1 MEECNDNDDSHPN
14 HNFENDDSDCD
25 DQSSDESDNSEEKQ
39 DEEIVTLY
47 EEDVKPGLSFKS
59 KEIAMKSL
67 KFFFADHYHPC
78 VVTSNGTNKKKD
90 EEGAKGRV
98 RFMCTHGYKRRYT
111 ATQSRPVQRVNF
123 TGCKCGLNINEQNDG
138 SWKVGAKVI
147 LDHTGHEI
155 GMTSSPPIL
164 SPRSSA
170 RMILT
175 LLFF

>member
-1 MEECNDNDDSHPN
+1 MEECNANDDSHPN

-39 DEEIVTLY
+39 DKEIVTLY

-67 KFFFADHYHPC
+67 KFFFTDHYHPC
-78 VVTSNGTNKKKD
+78 VVTSNG
-90 EEGAKGRV
+90 
-98 RFMCTHGYKRRYT
+98 
-111 ATQSRPVQRVNF
+111 VQRVNF
-123 TGCKCGLNINEQNDG
+123 TGCKCGLNINEQKDG